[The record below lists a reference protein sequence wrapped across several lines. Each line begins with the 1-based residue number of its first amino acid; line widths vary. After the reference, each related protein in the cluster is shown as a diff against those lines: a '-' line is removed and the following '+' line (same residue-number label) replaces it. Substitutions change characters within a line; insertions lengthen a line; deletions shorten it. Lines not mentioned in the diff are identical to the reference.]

1 MNCQPPVGVWHR
13 SFGYCKAIRL
23 RIISIAMNPQTAV
36 VALIALGWSESRIA
50 KEVGTSQ
57 PTVHRIK
64 HGLQRRG
71 VSFETAKAVIDLAE
85 AEGSAAAN
93 GVRPCGS

>member
-1 MNCQPPVGVWHR
+1 
-13 SFGYCKAIRL
+13 
-23 RIISIAMNPQTAV
+23 MNPQTAV
-36 VALIALGWSESRIA
+36 ATLIALGWSESRIA

-85 AEGSAAAN
+85 SEQTAAAD
-93 GVRPCGS
+93 GLSPCGS